1 MELEVQ
7 IRKGE
12 NSNLRRKGD
21 PSQLVGRLRGVPR
34 SGQKEVNFLVE
45 KWRGE
50 DSESPEGSRLIWP
63 LDNAIE

>member
-21 PSQLVGRLRGVPR
+21 PSQLVGRPRGVF
-34 SGQKEVNFLVE
+34 SVWTK
-45 KWRGE
+45 RGE
-50 DSESPEGSRLIWP
+50 PFG
-63 LDNAIE
+63 